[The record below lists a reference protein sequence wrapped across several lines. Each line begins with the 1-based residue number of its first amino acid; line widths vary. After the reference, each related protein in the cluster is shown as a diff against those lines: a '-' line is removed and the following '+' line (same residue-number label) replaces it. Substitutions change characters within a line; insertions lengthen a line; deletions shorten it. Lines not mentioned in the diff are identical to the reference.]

1 MNTPTHNRF
10 WLKIQA
16 IFPWFRVEFLIE
28 RIAGGKQNHLPVR
41 DRGKFLPKG

>member
-1 MNTPTHNRF
+1 MNVPSRSQF

-28 RIAGGKQNHLPVR
+28 RIVGGKQDRLPVR
-41 DRGKFLPKG
+41 DKSKILPKG